1 MKLLLDEQISPQI
14 AAVLRELGHD
24 AVAVRERKWR
34 NTTER
39 AIWEKAIE
47 EERVVVTCDGE
58 DLPSLYS
65 LSWQAKIH
73 HAGLIVISP
82 RLMDT
87 DDVDGIVVALEGL
100 LRTVDKTADQ
110 ILFLRSG
117 ASGR

>member
-1 MKLLLDEQISPQI
+1 MKLLLDEQISPRI
-14 AAVLRELGHD
+14 AAALRELGHD

-39 AIWEKAIE
+39 AIWDKAIE
-47 EERVVVTCDGE
+47 EERAVVTCDGE
-58 DLPSLYS
+58 DLPSLYA

-82 RLMDT
+82 RLMET
-87 DDVDGIVVALEGL
+87 DDLDGLVAALEVL
-100 LRTVDKTADQ
+100 LRTVDRAADQ

-117 ASGR
+117 SRGR